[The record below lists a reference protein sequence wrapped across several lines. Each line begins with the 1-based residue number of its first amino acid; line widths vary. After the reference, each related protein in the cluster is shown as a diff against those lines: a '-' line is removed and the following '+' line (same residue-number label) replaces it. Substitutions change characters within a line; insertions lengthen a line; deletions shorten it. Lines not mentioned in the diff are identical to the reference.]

1 MQNNIALLTLTVS
14 AVGLIGGNRFV
25 APTGAQ
31 AGAGSNT
38 LGVSRYGGVGG
49 DKLPIDVLGTTVV
62 TAGAALVTGAL
73 LESDA
78 NGCAIPHLN
87 GVPVARVAPGDSAAG
102 AGSLV
107 EVVLIPN

>member
-14 AVGLIGGNRFV
+14 AVGSIGANRFV
-25 APTGAQ
+25 APGGAQ
-31 AGAGSNT
+31 AGAGSNA
-38 LGVSRYGGVGG
+38 LGVSRYTVLTGE
-49 DKLPIDVLGTTVV
+49 KLPVDVLGTTVV
-62 TAGAALVTGAL
+62 TAGAALAGGAL

-78 NGCAIPHLN
+78 NGCAVPHAN